1 MRSSMTH
8 CWSMYALPFSIAVR
22 INGKLR
28 MGRIPVSS
36 SSRSQSQAHTNL
48 TATMWMNL
56 CKFPDRRMMRCVWV
70 ILSLVKPNIGG
81 VGQDDPVIEY
91 EDEFGRLR
99 TARRSNVPRGL
110 MPAQQEEPDEDE

>member
-1 MRSSMTH
+1 M
-8 CWSMYALPFSIAVR
+8 
-22 INGKLR
+22 
-28 MGRIPVSS
+28 
-36 SSRSQSQAHTNL
+36 
-48 TATMWMNL
+48 
-56 CKFPDRRMMRCVWV
+56 